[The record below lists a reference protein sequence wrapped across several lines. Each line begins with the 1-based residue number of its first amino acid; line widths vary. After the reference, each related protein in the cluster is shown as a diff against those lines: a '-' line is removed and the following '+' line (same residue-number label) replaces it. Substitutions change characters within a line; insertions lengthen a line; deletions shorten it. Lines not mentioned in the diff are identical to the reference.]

1 MLNKTLLQWLEFIS
15 NTHPSEI
22 EMGLAR
28 IKTVFNALNLNYH
41 ATKIVLVAG
50 TNGKGSTVAMIE
62 ASLLSLGYRVGTYTS
77 PHIFS
82 YNERVRIDG
91 ENVSDSVLVQA
102 FERVE
107 SFRQCVPL
115 TYFEYGTLAAFDI
128 LFPENLD
135 VVLLEVGLG
144 GRLDAVNIV
153 EPDISI
159 ITSVGIDHCDWL
171 GNTVEKI
178 GTEKAGILRHN
189 SLFIGGENMPD
200 TVFEIAKSL
209 SCKALM
215 CRNDFNVISNDY
227 SKDIC
232 LDLDSTKSIF
242 HGFPSVLLPES
253 NVLVSLQA
261 VACIFNELNNIK
273 NIDQPI
279 YEKIVN
285 AIESLKLPGRLEKIT
300 HKKMLDVYVDV
311 GHNPHAAE
319 FLKLFLLESLNQRKK
334 IQIVYSSLIDKDA
347 FGVLEI
353 LSPLVDRCVL
363 TQLITER
370 AMPIDCLVD
379 NAVKSGMKNV
389 LSFASLNDAV
399 SDALLFSFESAKRNE
414 PVLTLIFGSFY
425 IVEAA
430 KRFFET
436 YD

>member
-1 MLNKTLLQWLEFIS
+1 MITKTLPQWLEFIS

-22 EMGLAR
+22 EMGLER

-50 TNGKGSTVAMIE
+50 TNGKGSTVAMME
-62 ASLLSLGYRVGTYTS
+62 ASLLALGYSVGAYTS
-77 PHIFS
+77 PHILS
-82 YNERVRIDG
+82 YNERVRVNG

-107 SFRQCVPL
+107 NVRKCVPL

-128 LFPENLD
+128 LFPEDLD
-135 VVLLEVGLG
+135 VVLLEIGLG

-159 ITSVGIDHCDWL
+159 ITSVGMDHCDWL
-171 GNTVEKI
+171 GNTIEKI

-189 SLFIGGENMPD
+189 SLFIGGENLPD
-200 TVFEIAKSL
+200 TVFEISKSL
-209 SCKALM
+209 SCKVLM
-215 CRNDFNVISNDY
+215 CRNDFNVICNDS

-232 LDLDSTKSIF
+232 LDLDSTNSVF

-261 VACIFNELNNIK
+261 VACIFNELNNK
-273 NIDQPI
+273 TNIDQQV
-279 YEKIVN
+279 YEKIIN
-285 AIESLKLPGRLEKIT
+285 AIESLQLPGRLEKIT
-300 HKKMLDVYVDV
+300 HKKILDVYVDV

-319 FLKLFLLESLNQRKK
+319 FLKLFLLENLKHSKK

-347 FGVLEI
+347 FGILKI

-363 TQLITER
+363 AQLITER
-370 AMPIDCLVD
+370 AMPIDSLVD
-379 NAVKSGMKNV
+379 SAVKSGMKNV
-389 LSFASLNDAV
+389 LSFASINDAI
-399 SDALLFSFESAKRNE
+399 SNALLFSFESAKRNE